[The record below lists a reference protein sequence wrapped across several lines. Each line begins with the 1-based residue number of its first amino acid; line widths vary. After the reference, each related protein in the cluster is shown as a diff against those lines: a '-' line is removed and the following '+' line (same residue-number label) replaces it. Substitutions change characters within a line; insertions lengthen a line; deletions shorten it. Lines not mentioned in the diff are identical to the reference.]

1 MPVGEKSSFSRVWT
15 LQYRASPSHVPI
27 YQGYSK
33 AGAIEQGLGDVTPIR
48 VPSKESY
55 GQFTELAI
63 TRGAEDRPTTSL
75 IFKYLTGR
83 SDIEKM
89 AKSKCALDVQIH
101 FGRCSS
107 PTSFNQGWEK
117 IVIFENAV
125 FTNYATSD
133 IGAFDQSEEAVIEET
148 VDLSG
153 EWFYEVVPIRLVER
167 AQSEVGQEVIAVG
180 VIDSEGCGDC
190 ATPSDGCQ
198 RVFAVSAPGTAS
210 PGVLAEVLFT
220 ADGGV
225 TWGDS
230 WITSLAV
237 GEDPTD
243 AVGVGD
249 YLVVVSNDSNSLHYA
264 NWEDVLNGAE
274 TWSEVTTGFVV
285 TGEPNAI
292 ASAGAAD
299 TWIVGDGGYVY
310 YSESIVDGV
319 EVLDA
324 GAATTE
330 DLNDVDAYDAENVVA
345 VGNAN
350 TVLYSTDGETFSA
363 VTGPDTVNTPN
374 LLSVL
379 MLDERTWIVG
389 TADNAAWYTENSG
402 TGWTQMRFP
411 GDTTG
416 GGGTGEVRAIVAA
429 TRNVL
434 YLAHKT
440 SATAGRILRS
450 LDGGHSWYVLPE
462 GSGSIPA
469 NDQINALATCWHEA
483 NVVFAG
489 GLADNGADGIILK
502 GS

>member
-1 MPVGEKSSFSRVWT
+1 MPVGEKTSFSRVWT
-15 LQYRASPSHVPI
+15 IQYRASPSHVPL
-27 YQGYSK
+27 YQGFAK
-33 AGAIEQGLGDVTPIR
+33 AGAIEQGLGDVTAVR
-48 VPSKESY
+48 VPSKNSY
-55 GQFTELAI
+55 GQFDELAI
-63 TRGAEDRPTTSL
+63 TRGTEDRPTTSL
-75 IFKYLTGR
+75 IFKYLTTR
-83 SDIEKM
+83 SDIEKL
-89 AKSKCALDVQIH
+89 AKAKCAVDIQIH

-107 PTSFNQGWEK
+107 PTSFNGGWEK

-125 FTNYATSD
+125 FTNYSTSD

-153 EWFYEVVPIRLVER
+153 EWFYEVVPISLVER
-167 AQSEVGQEVIAVG
+167 AQAEVGQEVVAVV
-180 VIDSEGCGDC
+180 VIDNESCGDC
-190 ATPSDGCQ
+190 DSPSDGCQ

-220 ADGGV
+220 SDAGV
-225 TWGDS
+225 TWGDT
-230 WITSLAV
+230 WVDSLDV
-237 GEDPTD
+237 GEDPND
-243 AVGVGD
+243 ATGVGD
-249 YLVVVSNDSNSLHYA
+249 YLVIVSNDSNSLHYA
-264 NWEDVLNGAE
+264 DKDNIINGAE
-274 TWSEVTTGFVV
+274 TWAEVTTGFVV

-292 ASAGAAD
+292 VSASAAD

-330 DLNDVDAYDAENVVA
+330 DLNDVDAFDTEHVVA
-345 VGNAN
+345 VGNTN
-350 TVLYSTDGETFSA
+350 TVLSSTDGVTFAA

-379 MLDERTWIVG
+379 MLDERTWLVG
-389 TADNAAWYTENSG
+389 TADNALWYTENSG
-402 TGWTQMRFP
+402 TDWTQARFT
-411 GDTTG
+411 GDTSG
-416 GGGTGEVRAIVAA
+416 GGGTGSVLDIVAA
-429 TRNVL
+429 TRDVL

-469 NDQINALATCWHEA
+469 NDQINSLATCYREA
-483 NVVFAG
+483 NVVYAG
-489 GLADNGADGIILK
+489 GLADNAADGIIVK